1 MLQKNGKKRVKNPGR
16 ALYFTANFACAV
28 ASRDPEAALSTLSKV
43 IKFHHTGKRI
53 NLKDFV

>member
-1 MLQKNGKKRVKNPGR
+1 MLQKNGKKRVKNAGR

-28 ASRDPEAALSTLSKV
+28 AFRDPKAASSTLPTV